1 MDQQDILSY
10 GISMTTLEEVFIKA
24 NGEEEKDG
32 DKEGVPK
39 IEEDDRIS
47 RGSSVNRD
55 DALLASVKSLNKD
68 KQDDFDEKS
77 IDKKDKQLSSENL
90 VGNGSLG
97 ESIKALIIKR
107 YNIYKRDRCGLI
119 CEVLVPVILV
129 LLGLGLLQIPW
140 IVDSPAFYLSTDAYP
155 GPQRITMNNDNY
167 VQTTDQFTP

>member
-1 MDQQDILSY
+1 M
-10 GISMTTLEEVFIKA
+10 FIKA

-77 IDKKDKQLSSENL
+77 IDKKDK
-90 VGNGSLG
+90 
-97 ESIKALIIKR
+97 
-107 YNIYKRDRCGLI
+107 
-119 CEVLVPVILV
+119 
-129 LLGLGLLQIPW
+129 
-140 IVDSPAFYLSTDAYP
+140 
-155 GPQRITMNNDNY
+155 
-167 VQTTDQFTP
+167 